1 MIDLSNPETDVIELY
16 NNFKDY
22 MSTIYYARHRDIL
35 HFYQYE
41 IFDWMHSKSLYGK
54 WDENSWIEYR
64 NLCKR
69 IEKQLIIICEEL
81 SLIEYIGD
89 DNYIF
94 INE

>member
-1 MIDLSNPETDVIELY
+1 
-16 NNFKDY
+16 
-22 MSTIYYARHRDIL
+22 
-35 HFYQYE
+35 
-41 IFDWMHSKSLYGK
+41 MHSKSLYGK

-69 IEKQLIIICEEL
+69 IEKQLIIIWEEL